1 MTQYEDKHNNR
12 KGHIKKNNKK
22 KKKKTT
28 GKDITH
34 TKMIELET

>member
-22 KKKKTT
+22 KKKKNNRK
-28 GKDITH
+28 GHNAHKND
-34 TKMIELET
+34 